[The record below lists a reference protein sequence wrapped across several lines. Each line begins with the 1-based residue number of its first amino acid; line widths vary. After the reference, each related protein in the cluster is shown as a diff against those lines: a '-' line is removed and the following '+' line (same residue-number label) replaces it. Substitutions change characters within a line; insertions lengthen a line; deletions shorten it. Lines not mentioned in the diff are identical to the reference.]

1 MRRWLRGIV
10 CLLVMSVVLF
20 AGCSSIQQTGTEQDR
35 PEVRNNGTA
44 IQWKYGSESEWRDL
58 VALADLMGAA
68 GEKGAAGIAGKDGV
82 DGRNGVDG
90 KDGVDGRNGV
100 DGKTVEVRKTDSS
113 IQWRVEGGEWQDLV
127 ALSDLSGPSGKSG
140 ADGAN
145 GKTPEFRVNENT
157 LQWRY
162 IGDEIWLNLYDLSAL
177 KGLDGKDG
185 AAGKDGVNG
194 KDGTDG
200 KDGIDGQNGKDGSC
214 PGYFYAEGS
223 VSAWPLQY
231 GSQKISLSEV
241 INKGGLIAAT
251 QDGGLTLKKGHTY
264 RVIISGSLGVCS
276 GASDGSG
283 YYGIQLTDSSATPD
297 FCREIT
303 RIKRDGVSAA
313 IPYSTDYHSFH
324 FTRLYDA
331 SAQDITLKF
340 LFEQSEYD
348 TYIECFLGT
357 ITITALD

>member
-20 AGCSSIQQTGTEQDR
+20 AGCSSIQQTGAAQDQ

-82 DGRNGVDG
+82 
-90 KDGVDGRNGV
+90 
-100 DGKTVEVRKTDSS
+100 
-113 IQWRVEGGEWQDLV
+113 
-127 ALSDLSGPSGKSG
+127 
-140 ADGAN
+140 
-145 GKTPEFRVNENT
+145 
-157 LQWRY
+157 
-162 IGDEIWLNLYDLSAL
+162 
-177 KGLDGKDG
+177 
-185 AAGKDGVNG
+185 
-194 KDGTDG
+194 DG

-251 QDGGLTLKKGHTY
+251 QDGGVTLKKGHTY